1 MNFMHEWS
9 RFALLAAIAMSVTGC
24 SDTPPFDQTRFQLP
38 ESSQEIVLVLEKGL
52 NEARRR
58 AIEALEVEHQASVGT
73 GKPDDAQAIK
83 REITRLEH
91 EIFLE
96 SFLGGSSNADNE
108 QQVVSLEDF
117 PVVDDTEETPLI
129 LPENAQK
136 IRVQLAETENKIR
149 LVVVKALAVELEAFM
164 ESARTV
170 DKKAARLQHGYAKAI
185 MEEISSIEGSMMSDA
200 LHAGSELPEDLVSD
214 IMQRSAKMGI
224 FREEIRRI
232 QTPWH
237 DHPLHRFLTALSSGG
252 EERHSLR

>member
-1 MNFMHEWS
+1 MKFMHEWS
-9 RFALLAAIAMSVTGC
+9 RFALLAAIAMAVTGC
-24 SDTPPFDQTRFQLP
+24 SDTPPFDQTRFPLP
-38 ESSQEIVLVLEKGL
+38 EIAQERVLALEEGL
-52 NEARRR
+52 NKARRR

-73 GKPDDAQAIK
+73 GRLDDAQAIK

-96 SFLGGSSNADNE
+96 SFLRGSSNADNE

-164 ESARTV
+164 ETARSV
-170 DKKAARLQHGYAKAI
+170 DKKAAWLQHGYAKAI
-185 MEEISSIEGSMMSDA
+185 MEEISIINGEMIEAHHEG
-200 LHAGSELPEDLVSD
+200 GELPLGVNE
-214 IMQRSAKMGI
+214 METSAKMKI

-237 DHPLHRFLTALSSGG
+237 DHPLRRFLTALSSGS
-252 EERHSLR
+252 EERHAPR